1 MKDDAK
7 TKAKD
12 EKFTEHE
19 ADSMGSEVRLT
30 MQEWVRFWKFRYDS
44 ANQKVVLAQQWIEK
58 TKEKLSAMGA
68 EIDALRAKLATYET
82 KGANG
87 PAGPVTTEP
96 VKVPEVPEAVV
107 KAFKRAKAKK

>member
-1 MKDDAK
+1 MKDDTK

-30 MQEWVRFWKFRYDS
+30 MQEWIRFWKFRYDS

-82 KGANG
+82 KAEVK
-87 PAGPVTTEP
+87 AEP